1 MEKISDRQLAS
12 ITALVIISGILM
24 SGGSDRSMQ
33 NGWIAAAVSVI
44 ATVPLYLIFGRI
56 HSLFPGKG
64 IFEITLKVTGN
75 IAGKLII
82 SVMSLYAFY
91 LGAMSLRIFS
101 EFNRVVSMPE
111 TSRMLTMIVFAAACI
126 YIVKK
131 GVFTLGSFAAF
142 ALPVIV
148 FIILLINVLSLGEWK
163 LHYGAPLMHNPGK
176 DFLKDI
182 FLACVFPLGEVVFV
196 CTLFGF
202 KKEKGRCGK
211 IFLWGLIAGGGLLV
225 LETLR
230 SIMVLGANTISLLY
244 YPSYT
249 ATGVINIMD
258 FFTRAEVTVSA
269 SFFVAQI
276 VKVCLCIYVF
286 SSGMGF
292 VLGATDY
299 KSLAVPCTF
308 GMIALGTVLFKNTV
322 EMYEFLEIYKY
333 YALILQW
340 ILPVFLWVMAEL
352 VSHREKRLSGPVF

>member
-1 MEKISDRQLAS
+1 MEKISDKQLS
-12 ITALVIISGILM
+12 SVVALVIISGILM

-33 NGWIAAAVSVI
+33 NAWIAAAVSVV
-44 ATVPLYLIFGRI
+44 AAVPLFIVFGRML
-56 HSLFPGKG
+56 SVFPGKG
-64 IFEITLKVTGN
+64 LFELIIHITGKK
-75 IAGKLII
+75 AGKVIIFLI
-82 SVMSLYAFY
+82 SLYAFY
-91 LGAMSLRIFS
+91 VGAMSLRIFS

-111 TSRMLTMIVFAAACI
+111 TSRMLTMIVFTVACL

-131 GVFTLGSFAAF
+131 GVSVLGSFAAF
-142 ALPVIV
+142 ALPLTVFVIV
-148 FIILLINVLSLGEWK
+148 LINLLSLGEWK
-163 LHYGAPLMHNPGK
+163 LHYGAPLMHNAGK
-176 DFLKDI
+176 NFLKDI
-182 FLACVFPLGEVVFV
+182 FLTGVFPIGEAVFV

-202 KKEKGRCGK
+202 KKERGKWKK
-211 IFLWGLIAGGGLLV
+211 IFLTGLLTGGSLLV

-230 SIMVLGANTISLLY
+230 SIMVLGANTMSLLY

-292 VLGATDY
+292 VLGGRDY
-299 KSLAVPCTF
+299 KSLAAPCTF

-322 EMYEFLEIYKY
+322 EMYEFLDVYKY
-333 YALILQW
+333 YALVFQW
-340 ILPVFLWVMAEL
+340 IFPLGLWVCAEL
-352 VSHREKRLSGPVF
+352 VAHREKRLSEPVF